1 MERFLYLPLK
11 GLLQS
16 STYPPNPADEDERDD
31 DTAREEFCFRGLG
44 RHAPQR
50 PQPLFVALQV
60 GIFHPSRQGS
70 MHLILNIQP
79 LGRLESP
86 DLPVGRMDN
95 SLRQCHLQVRSC
107 SPCLPGL
114 PPLSFSSIRRPRVR
128 PSVRPSVHPTARSS
142 SSSCDRWIL
151 RRARSPFVSVCPA
164 GEGGEREGRQG
175 GSFPPIKVEFFLLWV
190 C

>member
-95 SLRQCHLQVRSC
+95 SLRQCHLQVRLC
-107 SPCLPGL
+107 SPCLLGL

-128 PSVRPSVHPTARSS
+128 PSVRPSIQPRDRHLRLVTDGYSAARVRHSS
-142 SSSCDRWIL
+142 
-151 RRARSPFVSVCPA
+151 RSVLQ
-164 GEGGEREGRQG
+164 GRGERERAGRAA
-175 GSFPPIKVEFFLLWV
+175 PFLLSR
-190 C
+190 